1 MTKKFVSMF
10 LALAMCLALAAPAF
24 ATTPPDDE
32 SEYDEIVVF
41 SDTVQAGGIQPLNDL
56 TDEERIQQAR
66 EGVLALGLEE
76 MGLGYIEEA
85 CLSELDTY
93 VNEENIILEEYIVLI
108 PKARAASLTYYA
120 KCRGYDF
127 YRADTSKSTVI
138 HRQEKFAQYPGLI
151 DLSMA
156 TANIAM
162 CFVSEPVFTISWAL
176 LTSLSSF
183 GPTGG
188 RVYSGDFVDCFARIY
203 PKNEAFYIKEGSTYA
218 LVYNREYGSAD
229 PYTVYH
235 YIQPE
240 DKAHP
245 TETVTYDP
253 VDFPNLS
260 DSGRRDVYL
269 SMMVG
274 FYEEQ
279 EPVMTWT
286 IASHLNYEWIK

>member
-1 MTKKFVSMF
+1 
-10 LALAMCLALAAPAF
+10 
-24 ATTPPDDE
+24 
-32 SEYDEIVVF
+32 
-41 SDTVQAGGIQPLNDL
+41 
-56 TDEERIQQAR
+56 
-66 EGVLALGLEE
+66 
-76 MGLGYIEEA
+76 
-85 CLSELDTY
+85 
-93 VNEENIILEEYIVLI
+93 
-108 PKARAASLTYYA
+108 
-120 KCRGYDF
+120 
-127 YRADTSKSTVI
+127 
-138 HRQEKFAQYPGLI
+138 
-151 DLSMA
+151 MA

-188 RVYSGDFVDCFARIY
+188 RVYSGDFMDCFARIY

-218 LVYNREYGSAD
+218 FVYNREYGSAD

-240 DKAHP
+240 GKAHP

>member
-1 MTKKFVSMF
+1 M
-10 LALAMCLALAAPAF
+10 
-24 ATTPPDDE
+24 
-32 SEYDEIVVF
+32 
-41 SDTVQAGGIQPLNDL
+41 
-56 TDEERIQQAR
+56 
-66 EGVLALGLEE
+66 
-76 MGLGYIEEA
+76 
-85 CLSELDTY
+85 
-93 VNEENIILEEYIVLI
+93 
-108 PKARAASLTYYA
+108 RAASLTYYA

-188 RVYSGDFVDCFARIY
+188 RVYSGDFMDCFARIY

-218 LVYNREYGSAD
+218 FVYNREYGSAD

-240 DKAHP
+240 GKAHP